1 MSISLTAILAGTVGA
16 VLVLAAVGKLRS
28 RAGINVVVRQLL
40 PARLTRWSRQLA
52 LVLIMVEFA
61 TGLACF
67 IPGLRLSAT
76 VLASAMALG
85 FTVLALGTTL
95 GLMNVD
101 CACFGG
107 TRRKLD
113 ARDVARDLV
122 LLIMAVAVW
131 TTPASAAISL
141 SGSALVIAL
150 VLAALAVAF
159 IAGAGRRR
167 PGTHSRSAAT
177 APPATR
183 STERLVP

>member
-1 MSISLTAILAGTVGA
+1 MSISLTAVLAGTVGA
-16 VLVLAAVGKLRS
+16 VFVLAALGKVRS

-40 PARLTRWSRQLA
+40 PARLTPWSRQIA
-52 LVLIMVEFA
+52 VMLIMVELA

-67 IPGLRLSAT
+67 VPGLRVPAT

-107 TRRKLD
+107 IRRKLD

-131 TTPASAAISL
+131 TTPASAAIAL
-141 SGSALVIAL
+141 SGSALAIAL

-167 PGTHSRSAAT
+167 TGTNSRSAT
-177 APPATR
+177 SAPPATR
-183 STERLVP
+183 STERVVP